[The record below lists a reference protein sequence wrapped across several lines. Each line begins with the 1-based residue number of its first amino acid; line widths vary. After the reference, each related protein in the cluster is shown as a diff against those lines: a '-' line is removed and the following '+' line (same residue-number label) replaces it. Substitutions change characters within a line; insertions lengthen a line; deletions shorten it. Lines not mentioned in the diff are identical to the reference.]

1 MTLENISNIE
11 QPLRL
16 GLKLQSEHTKD
27 DEKKYNVQQDIL
39 TGFKKIGID

>member
-1 MTLENISNIE
+1 MTLENINNTE
-11 QPLRL
+11 QLLRL
-16 GLKLQSEHTKD
+16 GLKLQPEHTTG